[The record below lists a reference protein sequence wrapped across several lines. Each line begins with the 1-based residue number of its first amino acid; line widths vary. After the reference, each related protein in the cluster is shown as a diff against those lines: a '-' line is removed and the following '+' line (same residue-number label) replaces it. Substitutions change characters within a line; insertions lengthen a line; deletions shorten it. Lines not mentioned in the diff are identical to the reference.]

1 MVNLHRGA
9 FAASASAWAFTTG
22 LICSLH
28 IASNGVT
35 LRITCKMQVTRKG
48 NIAYVLLC
56 CIIAA
61 HSQHASH
68 EPGPAI
74 VCVHP
79 PRSLVRAKF
88 HARGPWRFA
97 GVGFIALNLLGF
109 LPGYFA
115 WPAGL
120 GDMAIGVTAPWVA
133 LALTRSPRLST
144 SEPFVAWNI
153 FGIFDFAV
161 LAVGM
166 GAIAPLIFPRLLQ
179 TVTPQMMT
187 AAPMRHLP
195 LSMVPSFLVPMFTIF
210 HLIALFQTRRA
221 QVSRPM

>member
-28 IASNGVT
+28 IASNGAT

-88 HARGPWRFA
+88 HARGPWSFHQSPWDAAA
-97 GVGFIALNLLGF
+97 GFVGRGRRSNRRLSRCLL
-109 LPGYFA
+109 
-115 WPAGL
+115 
-120 GDMAIGVTAPWVA
+120 D
-133 LALTRSPRLST
+133 LALLPQPRVGRWCA
-144 SEPFVAWNI
+144 VAPRNAI
-153 FGIFDFAV
+153 
-161 LAVGM
+161 LAFRG
-166 GAIAPLIFPRLLQ
+166 L
-179 TVTPQMMT
+179 
-187 AAPMRHLP
+187 
-195 LSMVPSFLVPMFTIF
+195 
-210 HLIALFQTRRA
+210 
-221 QVSRPM
+221 

>member
-28 IASNGVT
+28 IASNGAT

-68 EPGPAI
+68 EPGLAI

-88 HARGPWRFA
+88 HARGPWSFHQR
-97 GVGFIALNLLGF
+97 
-109 LPGYFA
+109 PGT
-115 WPAGL
+115 P
-120 GDMAIGVTAPWVA
+120 P
-133 LALTRSPRLST
+133 LALL
-144 SEPFVAWNI
+144 A
-153 FGIFDFAV
+153 AV
-161 LAVGM
+161 VVPIAV
-166 GAIAPLIFPRLLQ
+166 
-179 TVTPQMMT
+179 
-187 AAPMRHLP
+187 
-195 LSMVPSFLVPMFTIF
+195 FLVAYWT
-210 HLIALFQTRRA
+210 
-221 QVSRPM
+221 SRSF